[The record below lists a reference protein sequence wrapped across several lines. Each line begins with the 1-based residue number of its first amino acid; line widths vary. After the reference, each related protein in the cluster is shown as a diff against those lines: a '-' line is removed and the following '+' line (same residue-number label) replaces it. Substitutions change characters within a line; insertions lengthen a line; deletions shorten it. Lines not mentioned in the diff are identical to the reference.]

1 MKKDLSLI
9 LLALMPMI
17 TSVQIYAYDF
27 QSGGIY
33 YNIDGGNVIVT
44 SGGTNYQGNIVIP
57 SQVYY
62 NGTTYSVA
70 GIGDRAFENCTDLR
84 SVSIPNSVKT
94 IERRAFLY
102 CSGLTSIMIPNS
114 VTNIGYDAFAYC
126 SGLSSIKVENG
137 NSYYDSRNNCNAIIE
152 KKHNLLVSGCKNTV
166 IPNNVEIIGTRSFQ
180 GCSGLT
186 SITIPN
192 SVTSIQTDA
201 FVNCSNLRLI
211 TIPNSVVGIG
221 EAAFYGCKSLTS
233 FTIPNTIKT
242 VSSSLLGGCI
252 SLTSVT
258 IPESVTYICE
268 GAFQECMSLETITIP
283 SNVVKIEA
291 KAFYNCS
298 SLTNV
303 ISKIKIPFG
312 IFQNVFQG
320 ISPYAILTVP
330 NGSKPYYEEY
340 SGWTVNFSKIVSSS
354 GEEESIVVTANSYSR
369 EYGDENPYF
378 DYTTS
383 GAYLNGTPTIS
394 CEATKSSPVGTYPI
408 KIAKGSVTN
417 GNVTYVNGTLTIT
430 KAPLTI
436 TAKSYSREEGQANP
450 LLEVTYS
457 GFKNNETEAVL
468 TRKPTVSTTAN
479 SSSAPGTYDIT
490 VSGAEARN
498 YSISYVKGTLTVTS
512 STAVTLTANSY
523 EREYGE
529 PNPSFGYTVSGA
541 ALNGKPTISCEA
553 TKSSPVGT
561 YPIKITQGSVT
572 NNNVTYVD
580 GTLTVTKAPLTVTAK
595 SCTREQGQENPT
607 FEVTYDGFKNGEN
620 ESVLTI
626 KPTASTTATSDSA
639 PGTYDITVSGGE
651 AQNYS
656 FIYKKGVLTV
666 TEMESIAFEVSGISY
681 IGMGS
686 SLTAEVMS
694 VNSDVKDV
702 AIPASVTFNG
712 KTYQVTS
719 VHDNLFSGLDV
730 NYISL
735 PASVAT
741 VTDKTFSRC
750 NMGALIWNAEAALPD
765 NVFNDASMGTKA
777 NFLLYVNS
785 ASYAPAAVK
794 NVVVNGVAS
803 SVLLSD
809 EGGMFYCPEA
819 FMAGNI
825 SYTHNY
831 SMETG
836 GNGMGWETIALPF
849 NVQKITHSV
858 YGQIVPFASY
868 SSGSS
873 QKPFWLC
880 NFTGSGFRRT
890 STIQANEPYI
900 IAMPNSKNYR
910 NDYNLS
916 GNVTF
921 SAENVI
927 VPKTPEFSGQF
938 VPAYTIIRKSSSVL
952 ALNVNNRNVS
962 YSGNYDAGSRFISNL
977 RDVRPYEA
985 YIYDNSTR
993 GIFDINIEDGTTDV
1007 KDILIASASLDE
1019 VTIHTLGGLVV
1030 KHTSQRDF
1038 KDIWHDLPKGV
1049 YIVNGKKMIK

>member
-1 MKKDLSLI
+1 MKKDLLLI

-17 TSVQIYAYDF
+17 TSVHVYAYDF

-33 YNIDGGNVIVT
+33 YNIDGGSAIVT
-44 SGGTNYQGNIVIP
+44 SGGTKYQGNIVIP

-70 GIGDRAFENCTDLR
+70 AIGDRAFENCTDLR
-84 SVSIPNSVKT
+84 SVTIPNSVKNV
-94 IERRAFLY
+94 ERRAFLY
-102 CSGLTSIMIPNS
+102 CSGLTSIVIPNS

-152 KKHNLLVSGCKNTV
+152 KKHNLLVSGCKNTI
-166 IPNNVEIIGTRSFQ
+166 IPNNVEIIGIRSFQ

-186 SITIPN
+186 SMTIPN

-201 FVNCSNLRLI
+201 FCNCNNLRSI
-211 TIPNSVVGIG
+211 TVPNSVVGIE
-221 EAAFYGCKSLTS
+221 EAVFYGCKSLTS

-268 GAFQECMSLETITIP
+268 GAFQECTSLQTVTIP
-283 SNVVKIEA
+283 SNVAKIEA
-291 KAFYNCS
+291 YAFYNCS
-298 SLTNV
+298 SLRNV

-320 ISPYAILTVP
+320 ISPYATLTVP

-340 SGWTVNFSKIVSSS
+340 SGWTANFSKIVSS
-354 GEEESIVVTANSYSR
+354 GEDEQSIVVTANSYSR

-378 DYTTS
+378 DFNAS
-383 GAYLNGTPTIS
+383 GANLNGTPAIS
-394 CEATKSSPVGTYPI
+394 CEATKTSPVGTYPI
-408 KIAKGSVTN
+408 KIAKGSVSN
-417 GNVTYVNGTLTIT
+417 KNVTYVNGTLTIT

-436 TAKSYSREEGQANP
+436 TAESYTREQGQENP
-450 LLEVTYS
+450 KLDVFYN

-468 TRKPTVSTTAN
+468 TRKPTVSTSAT
-479 SSSAPGTYDIT
+479 SSSAPGNYDIV

-498 YSISYVKGTLTVTS
+498 YSFNYVYGILTVTS
-512 STAVTLTANSY
+512 STAVTLTAISY

-529 PNPSFGYTVSGA
+529 ENPTFAYSTSGA
-541 ALNGKPTISCEA
+541 ALNGTPTISCEA
-553 TKSSPVGT
+553 TKSSPVGI
-561 YPIKITQGSVT
+561 YPIKIVKGSVT
-572 NNNVTYVD
+572 NNNVIYVD
-580 GTLTVTKAPLTVTAK
+580 GTLTITKAPLTVTAK
-595 SCTREQGQENPT
+595 SYNREQGQENPK
-607 FEVTYDGFKNGEN
+607 FEVTYSGFKNGEN

-626 KPTASTTATSDSA
+626 KPTASTTATLDSA
-639 PGTYDITVSGGE
+639 PGNYDITVSGGE
-651 AQNYS
+651 AHDYD

-666 TEMESIAFEVSGISY
+666 TEIQSSTFVVSDISY
-681 IGMGS
+681 LGTGS
-686 SLTAEVMS
+686 SLTAEVLS
-694 VNSDVKDV
+694 VNNDMKDV
-702 AIPASVTFNG
+702 IIPASVSYNG

-719 VHDNLFSGLDV
+719 VADNVFYDHDV
-730 NYISL
+730 NYILL
-735 PASVAT
+735 PASVAA

-765 NVFNDASMGTKA
+765 NVFNDVSMGTKA

-785 ASYAPAAVK
+785 ASYAPTTVK

-809 EGGMFYCPEA
+809 DGGKFYCPEA

-836 GNGMGWETIALPF
+836 GNGMGWETIAMPF

-938 VPAYTIIRKSSSVL
+938 VPAFSIIRKSSSVS

-962 YSGNYDAGSRFISNL
+962 YSGNEDAGSCFISDL

-985 YIYDNSTR
+985 YIHGNSTR
-993 GIFDINIEDGTTDV
+993 GIFDINIEDGTTDM
-1007 KDILIASASLDE
+1007 KDILMAPVNTYE

-1038 KDIWHDLPKGV
+1038 KDVWHDLPKGV
-1049 YIVNGKKMIK
+1049 YIVNGKKMMK

>member
-17 TSVQIYAYDF
+17 TSVQVYAYDF

-33 YNIDGGNVIVT
+33 YNIDGGSAIVT
-44 SGGTNYQGNIVIP
+44 SGGTKYQGNIVIP

-62 NGTTYSVA
+62 NGTTYSVSA
-70 GIGDRAFENCTDLR
+70 IGDRAFENCTDLR
-84 SVSIPNSVKT
+84 SVTIPNSVKNV
-94 IERRAFLY
+94 ERRAFLY

-152 KKHNLLVSGCKNTV
+152 KKHNLLVSGCKNTI

-201 FVNCSNLRLI
+201 FCNCNNLRSI
-211 TIPNSVVGIG
+211 TVPNSVVGIE

-268 GAFQECMSLETITIP
+268 GAFQECTSLETITIP
-283 SNVVKIEA
+283 SNVAKIEA
-291 KAFYNCS
+291 YAFYNCS
-298 SLTNV
+298 SLRNV

-320 ISPYAILTVP
+320 ISPYATLTVP

-340 SGWTVNFSKIVSSS
+340 SGWTANFSKIVSS
-354 GEEESIVVTANSYSR
+354 GEDEQSIVVTANSYSR

-378 DYTTS
+378 DFTAS
-383 GAYLNGTPTIS
+383 GANLNGTPAIS
-394 CEATKSSPVGTYPI
+394 CEATKTSPVGTYSI
-408 KIAKGSVTN
+408 KIAQGSVTN
-417 GNVTYVNGTLTIT
+417 NNVIYVDGTLTIT
-430 KAPLTI
+430 KAPLTV
-436 TAKSYSREEGQANP
+436 TAKSYN
-450 LLEVTYS
+450 
-457 GFKNNETEAVL
+457 
-468 TRKPTVSTTAN
+468 
-479 SSSAPGTYDIT
+479 
-490 VSGAEARN
+490 
-498 YSISYVKGTLTVTS
+498 
-512 STAVTLTANSY
+512 
-523 EREYGE
+523 
-529 PNPSFGYTVSGA
+529 
-541 ALNGKPTISCEA
+541 
-553 TKSSPVGT
+553 
-561 YPIKITQGSVT
+561 
-572 NNNVTYVD
+572 
-580 GTLTVTKAPLTVTAK
+580 
-595 SCTREQGQENPT
+595 REQGQENPK
-607 FEVTYDGFKNGEN
+607 FEVTYSGFKNGEN

-626 KPTASTTATSDSA
+626 KPTASTTATLDSA
-639 PGTYDITVSGGE
+639 PGNYDITVSGGE
-651 AQNYS
+651 AHDYD

-666 TEMESIAFEVSGISY
+666 TEIQSSTFEVSGISY
-681 IGMGS
+681 LGTGS
-686 SLTAEVMS
+686 SLTAEVLS
-694 VNSDVKDV
+694 VNSDMKDV
-702 AIPASVTFNG
+702 IIPASVSYNG

-719 VHDNLFSGLDV
+719 VADNVFYDHDV
-730 NYISL
+730 NYILL
-735 PASVAT
+735 PASVAV

-750 NMGALIWNAEAALPD
+750 NMGALIWNAEASLPD

-785 ASYAPAAVK
+785 ASYAPTTVK

-809 EGGMFYCPEA
+809 DGGKFYCPEA

-836 GNGMGWETIALPF
+836 GNGMGWETIAMPF

-938 VPAYTIIRKSSSVL
+938 VPAFSIIRKSSSVS

-962 YSGNYDAGSRFISNL
+962 YSGNEDAGSCFISDL

-985 YIYDNSTR
+985 YIHGNSTR
-993 GIFDINIEDGTTDV
+993 GIFEINIEDGTTDMRY
-1007 KDILIASASLDE
+1007 ILIAPVNTDE

-1038 KDIWHDLPKGV
+1038 KDVWHDLPKGV
-1049 YIVNGKKMIK
+1049 YIVNGKKMMK